1 MLLTGAPAYA
11 IDRLA
16 PAARK
21 ARVVELLAKAL
32 GPEANEPLEYMD
44 RVWADEEWS
53 AGASSPFMLPG
64 ALTTIGAALR
74 ERCGRIHW
82 AGTHMATEFRG
93 YMEGALLAGE
103 AAARRII
110 EARH

>member
-1 MLLTGAPAYA
+1 M
-11 IDRLA
+11 
-16 PAARK
+16 
-21 ARVVELLAKAL
+21 VQLLAKAL
-32 GPEANEPLEYMD
+32 GPEAETPLEYMD

-74 ERCGRIHW
+74 EPCGRVHW

-93 YMEGALLAGE
+93 YMEGALAAGE
-103 AAARRII
+103 AAARRIV
-110 EARH
+110 ETRH